1 MDMNQPLPSR
11 AASLGLLGWSVRLHK
26 WISLAVG
33 LQVLFWILGGLVM
46 TAIPIG
52 IVRGEHHAPPPAAA
66 GLDVAGLVPL
76 AEAVQA
82 AGFDPVK
89 AELRQTPRGAVWMLS
104 RSKGDPVTLDAR
116 TARPLAAFKAEDA
129 LDLARQGYAGDA
141 APVSARLLA
150 EAPQETGKS
159 GPLWRVDF
167 DDPERTALYLS
178 PVTGE
183 TVSRRSNVWRFY
195 DLFWRLHI
203 MDWPTGEDFNNPL
216 VIAAAA
222 ISLVLLYQRLARRQG
237 PSRLTSTAIEPP
249 MGE

>member
-1 MDMNQPLPSR
+1 MTQASPRRTS
-11 AASLGLLGWSVRLHK
+11 SLGLLGWSVRLHK

-33 LQVLFWILGGLVM
+33 LQVLFWVLGGLVM
-46 TAIPIG
+46 TVLPIG

-66 GLDVAGLVPL
+66 GLSVAGLVPL
-76 AEAVQA
+76 SEAVRV
-82 AGFDPVK
+82 AGFDPAK
-89 AELRQTPRGAVWMLS
+89 AELKQTPRGAVWVLA
-104 RSKGDPVTLDAR
+104 RPKGDPVTLDAA
-116 TARPLAAFKAEDA
+116 TARPLGAFTAQDA
-129 LDLARQGYAGDA
+129 LGFARKGYQGAG
-141 APVSARLLA
+141 APVSARLLPQ
-150 EAPQETGKS
+150 APQETGKS

-167 DDPERTALYLS
+167 NDPERTSLYLS

-222 ISLVLLYQRLARRQG
+222 ISLVLVLTGFVLLYQRLVRPSAKSRRA
-237 PSRLTSTAIEPP
+237 T
-249 MGE
+249 

>member
-1 MDMNQPLPSR
+1 MTQATTRRTP
-11 AASLGLLGWSVRLHK
+11 SLGLLGWSVRLHK

-33 LQVLFWILGGLVM
+33 LQVLFWVLGGLVM
-46 TAIPIG
+46 TVLPIG
-52 IVRGEHHAPPPAAA
+52 IVRGEHHAPPPASR
-66 GLDVAGLVPL
+66 GLAVAGLVPL
-76 AEAVQA
+76 AEAVRA

-89 AELRQTPRGAVWMLS
+89 AELKQTPRGVVWVLA
-104 RSKGDPVTLDAR
+104 RPTGDPVVFDAR
-116 TARPLAAFKAEDA
+116 SARPLEPFSSDAALGF
-129 LDLARQGYAGDA
+129 ARQGYRGAA
-141 APVSARLLA
+141 APVSARLLP

-167 DDPERTALYLS
+167 RDAERTSLYLS

-183 TVSRRSNVWRFY
+183 TVSRRSNVWRVY

-222 ISLVLLYQRLARRQG
+222 ISLVLVITGFVLLYNRLKRR
-237 PSRLTSTAIEPP
+237 PVRLWPKI
-249 MGE
+249 